1 MPVVCRFLGITIAMH
16 YRDHHPAHFHARYGE
31 HEALVAIASGA
42 VWGSLPP
49 RVLLLVQEWKVLRLR
64 ELQADWERCE
74 RCETLEPI
82 APLE

>member
-1 MPVVCRFLGITIAMH
+1 MPVLCRFLGITIAMY

-49 RVLLLVQEWKVLRLR
+49 RVL
-64 ELQADWERCE
+64 QADWERRQ
-74 RCETLEPI
+74 RCEALEPI